1 MAVKTLQITQTGS
14 AVAVSANAGTYAR
27 WVVFQ
32 NNAAAAARI
41 GDGSVTA
48 TRGYALAAANA
59 SPPLILQ
66 PMPNGAHYDLNQWST
81 IGTNTQLLDV
91 IYDAM
96 N

>member
-14 AVAVSANAGTYAR
+14 PVQLATVATFAR
-27 WVVFQ
+27 WIIFQ
-32 NNAAAAARI
+32 NNAAAAARV
-41 GDGSVTA
+41 GDASVTA

-59 SPPLILQ
+59 SPPMILQ
-66 PMPNGAHYDLNQWST
+66 PMPNGAHYDLAQYST
-81 IGTNTQLLDV
+81 IGTSTNLLDV